1 MSRLLRCIPTALVLG
16 SLLGLAACD
25 LFGTQ
30 PRQIVLRDLS
40 PVEREVVASDN
51 AFGFNLMRALQA
63 ESPDA
68 TLFVSPVSVSFALG
82 MTLNGASGATY
93 DAMVE
98 TLGKAGLTEAEVNAA
113 YRSLMDLLTG
123 LDSKVVLEIANSIWY
138 REGFDVRPEF
148 LDVNRTTF
156 DAEVRPLDFGAADAA
171 DVINGWVDEKTKGKI
186 EKIVNEIGADVVMY
200 LINAIYFK
208 GDWTYRFDEDDTRDD
223 TFTNADG
230 STTAVKMMRQSASL
244 PMASAERYTALD
256 LPYGDSLYSMTILLP
271 EAGSNVDDLV
281 EELDPEFWADL
292 TGRLAPREVDVEV
305 PRFKIEY
312 QTSLVDA
319 LSALGMGV
327 AFTDAADF
335 SRIRAAGGLKIDDVI
350 HKTFVEVNEEG
361 TEAAAVTAVV
371 IVETSAP
378 IPQVFR
384 VDRPFV
390 FAIRERHSGTVLFL
404 GKVMSL

>member
-1 MSRLLRCIPTALVLG
+1 MRYTTCITKAL
-16 SLLGLAACD
+16 LLGGVLSLAACD

-30 PRQIVLRDLS
+30 PREIILRDLS
-40 PVEREVVASDN
+40 SVEREIVAADN
-51 AFGFNLMRALQA
+51 TFGFNLLRALQA
-63 ESPDA
+63 ETPDE
-68 TLFVSPVSVSFALG
+68 TLFISPVSVSFALG

-93 DAMVE
+93 DAMAE
-98 TLGKAGLTEAEVNAA
+98 TLGKAGLTETEVNAA
-113 YRSLMDLLTG
+113 YQSLMELLTG
-123 LDSKVVLEIANSIWY
+123 LDPKVVLEIANSIWY

-148 LDVNRTTF
+148 LDVNRTYF
-156 DAEVRPLDFGAADAA
+156 DAEVRALNFDDPAAP

-186 EKIVNEIGADVVMY
+186 EEVIKEIGADVVMV

-208 GDWTYRFDEDDTRDD
+208 GDWAYRFDEDDTRDD

-230 STTAVKMMRQSASL
+230 STTPVKMMRQHATL
-244 PMASAERYTALD
+244 PMASTERYTALD
-256 LPYGDSLYSMTILLP
+256 LPYGDSLYSMTLVLP
-271 EAGSNVDDLV
+271 GEGVTVDDLV
-281 EELDPEFWADL
+281 ADLDADAWADL
-292 TGRLAPREVDVEV
+292 TGRLTPREVDVEL

-312 QTSLVDA
+312 ETSLEDA
-319 LSALGMGV
+319 LSALGMEV

-335 SRIRAAGGLKIDDVI
+335 SRIRESGGLKIDDVI
-350 HKTFVEVNEEG
+350 HKTFVQVNEEG

-390 FAIRERHSGTVLFL
+390 FAVRERHSGTVLFL